1 MMYEL
6 IEKSDPRYF
15 TCTSDESYDRH
26 TYKLVGDDKKSVIF
40 DSYEH
45 LRLYWFENARNWKNC
60 SVQVLDKKKGF

>member
-1 MMYEL
+1 MTYEL
-6 IEKSDPRYF
+6 IIESDPRYF

-26 TYKLVGDDKKSVIF
+26 TYKLVSNNKKSVIF

-60 SVQVLDKKKGF
+60 SVHVLDKKKGF